1 MGLTIVRRILE
12 KYYGQ
17 IVLADGVDG
26 VFSSTLGLSSRWR
39 LIFAVEGSCCK
50 KINLVI
56 LIKWL
61 LFDIKIRKLLASQ
74 KLLAPPC

>member
-26 VFSSTLGLSSRWR
+26 VFLFHIRFIVTLATDFRGRGVVL
-39 LIFAVEGSCCK
+39 
-50 KINLVI
+50 
-56 LIKWL
+56 
-61 LFDIKIRKLLASQ
+61 
-74 KLLAPPC
+74 